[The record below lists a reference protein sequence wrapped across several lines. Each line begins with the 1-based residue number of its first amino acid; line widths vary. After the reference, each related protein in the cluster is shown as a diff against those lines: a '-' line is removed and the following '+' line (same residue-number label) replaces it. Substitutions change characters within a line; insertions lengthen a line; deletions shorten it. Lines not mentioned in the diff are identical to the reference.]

1 MKILNHLIY
10 TIIQQYPSIMTKM
23 HADEQEAM
31 WICQE
36 CQTIFLFY
44 DDTIRHTDST
54 GHKVIEK
61 RAMISLAET
70 FAQ

>member
-1 MKILNHLIY
+1 
-10 TIIQQYPSIMTKM
+10 MTKM
-23 HADEQEAM
+23 HADEQEAI
-31 WICQE
+31 WICHE

-61 RAMISLAET
+61 RAVISLAET

>member
-1 MKILNHLIY
+1 
-10 TIIQQYPSIMTKM
+10 M
-23 HADEQEAM
+23 HADDLEAI
-31 WICQE
+31 WICHE

-44 DDTIRHTDST
+44 EDTIRHKNST

-61 RAMISLAET
+61 RTTISPAET